1 MFPETRMSLVGH
13 RSNIRPTFKSYVILG
28 NSSFIGLL
36 ADVLE
41 FVNEFA
47 NVDKFCGKLPTTAST
62 EP

>member
-1 MFPETRMSLVGH
+1 MSLVGH